1 MTIKEATDQLVR
13 VCKESDAKKI
23 IGLEKRLAEAKLK
36 LEKKKNVEGELLRA
50 NIRANFYEKKLQEL
64 RGELRENM

>member
-1 MTIKEATDQLVR
+1 MTLKEATDQLVR

-23 IGLEKRLAEAKLK
+23 IGLERRLAEAKLK
-36 LEKKKNVEGELLRA
+36 LEKKKNVENELRRA
-50 NIRANFYEKKLQEL
+50 DTRANFYEKKLQEL

>member
-23 IGLEKRLAEAKLK
+23 IGLERRLAEAKLK

>member
-1 MTIKEATDQLVR
+1 MTLKEATDQLVR

>member
-1 MTIKEATDQLVR
+1 MTLKEATDQLVR

-23 IGLEKRLAEAKLK
+23 IGLERRLAEAKLK